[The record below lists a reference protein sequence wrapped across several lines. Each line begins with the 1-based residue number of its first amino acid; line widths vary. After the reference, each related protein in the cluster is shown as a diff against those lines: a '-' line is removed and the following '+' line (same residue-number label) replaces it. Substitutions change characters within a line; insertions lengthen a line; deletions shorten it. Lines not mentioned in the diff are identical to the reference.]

1 MEIVFGA
8 HHLIAPGGADTYLLT
23 VTEQLER
30 LGHRVTIHALEQGEL
45 ADWAR
50 ARGFN
55 VAAGERD
62 LPERADAL
70 LSHDGAT
77 APLLA
82 QRYPEAPLVYV
93 IHSEIFTI
101 DTPPQIPDVASV
113 VVALSD
119 RVARHAAGL
128 AEPVEIV
135 RLRQPIDTQRFS
147 PRGDPQARPRV
158 ALVMGNYLRG
168 GRRELLRSA
177 LEQLGVQV
185 LAVGVDGEV
194 TPEPETVISAADAVF
209 GKGRVIL
216 EAMACGRPAFVYDWF
231 GADGWVTP
239 ETYPAMEADAF
250 AGLSD
255 GETTGDVSQL
265 AEQIARY
272 DAGMGIANRE
282 LALKHHAA
290 HEHAVELVELVQRL
304 GARKTSGAPL
314 GEMSRLTRQ
323 GWIYQSRTEELTR
336 DLHDLRNELNHT
348 RTLLETAEGQRD
360 EAIALWKEV
369 EEFKQSARWRLAER
383 LGSSLDRVRRR
394 GRRSQ
399 PR

>member
-30 LGHRVTIHALEQGEL
+30 LGHRVTIHALEQGKL

-50 ARGFN
+50 AHGFN
-55 VAAGERD
+55 VAAAERD

-77 APLLA
+77 APVLA
-82 QRYPEAPLVYV
+82 QRYPDAPLVYV

-101 DTPPQIPDVASV
+101 DTPPQVPDVASA

-119 RVARHAAGL
+119 RMARHAAGL

-135 RLRQPIDTQRFS
+135 RLRQPIDTQRFT

-158 ALVMGNYLRG
+158 ALVMGNYLHG
-168 GRRELLRSA
+168 GRRELLCSA

-185 LAVGVDGEV
+185 LALGEDGDV
-194 TPEPETVISAADAVF
+194 TPEPESVISAADAVF

-239 ETYPAMEADAF
+239 QTYPAMEADAF
-250 AGLSD
+250 GGLSD
-255 GETTGDVSQL
+255 DETTGDVSQL

-282 LALKHHAA
+282 LAVKHHAG
-290 HEHAVELVELVQRL
+290 HEHAVELVELMQRL
-304 GARKTSGAPL
+304 GARRTSGAPL
-314 GEMSRLTRQ
+314 GEMSRLVRQ
-323 GWIYQSRTEELTR
+323 GWMSQARTDDLTR
-336 DLHDLRNELNHT
+336 DLYALRNELNHT

-360 EAIALWKEV
+360 EAMALWKEV

-383 LGSSLDRVRRR
+383 LASPLDRLR
-394 GRRSQ
+394 GRRRD
-399 PR
+399 PEAR